1 MGWNVESWG
10 FDHTFSF
17 PPHFPWFKTKHMKT
31 CGWAKICHAEP
42 QPLWVALLATYTNG
56 WCYSIFKTIS
66 VHAQKEWKLQEN
78 LISKNCQCTI
88 FNLETE
94 YNIVTH
100 FSQKHSIFNAF
111 PFYPNTKR
119 QKLMAFLVEWR
130 NWSNHSA
137 RKKPYLA
144 KLQKDL
150 FT

>member
-1 MGWNVESWG
+1 MLKAEVLITH
-10 FDHTFSF
+10 FLFHHTFHDSKQSIRRPVVEPKF
-17 PPHFPWFKTKHMKT
+17 VMQSHNHRGLLCLQHIPMGDVIQSSKQSLFMPKKNGSSKRTWFQKT
-31 CGWAKICHAEP
+31 A
-42 QPLWVALLATYTNG
+42 
-56 WCYSIFKTIS
+56 SS
-66 VHAQKEWKLQEN
+66 
-78 LISKNCQCTI
+78 TI